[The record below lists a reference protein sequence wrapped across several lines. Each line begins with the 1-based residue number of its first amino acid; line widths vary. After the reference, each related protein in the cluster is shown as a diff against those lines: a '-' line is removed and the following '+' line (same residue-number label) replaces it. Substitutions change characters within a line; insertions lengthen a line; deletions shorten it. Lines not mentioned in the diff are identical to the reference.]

1 MKKYIFPLFIA
12 TVASF
17 AVYIFILFWHT
28 EDKSMTQVSSETPQK
43 NPIEN
48 LSGKIPIPKPAT
60 VPIRQFKAI
69 DKNTTDEVLTDAG
82 IDPDVPKMLNE
93 VPEDTEKIYESLL
106 PENYSET
113 MDDAQVAFGEMESK
127 AVEFEEQ
134 VAEEMDDIKAQEAL
148 MEDASDS
155 ETEELAGSSVSEEE
169 SLPRLEPE
177 NTDTPIDDQ
186 SMQQSSDSEMTES
199 EADLEDSAAVEASPY
214 NAEVSDEEDTGGS

>member
-1 MKKYIFPLFIA
+1 
-12 TVASF
+12 
-17 AVYIFILFWHT
+17 
-28 EDKSMTQVSSETPQK
+28 MTQVSSETPQK